1 MTILLI
7 NYEYPPIGAGAANA
21 TRHIAKGL
29 VELGHTAVVL
39 TAGLG
44 NQVGESIE
52 DGGVHVHRL
61 PSRRAK
67 VSSSNPREM
76 MSFVWHAW
84 RALEGVVSRYKPDKA
99 ILFFSIPCGLLGPTL
114 KNRYGI
120 PYVVALRGGDVPGME
135 PGMDRVHT
143 LLTPARRRILRN
155 AHAIVANSKG
165 LAEASE
171 KADPFPVQVIPN
183 GVDTT
188 FFHPPTSRPAG
199 PFTFLFV
206 GRFQVQ
212 KNLKVVIDVFA
223 DAFKGQNVR
232 LRLVGDG
239 PLKSDLVEQVRT
251 LGIGDQ
257 VDFLPWQDKEG
268 LRTQYQTAHCL
279 INYSLYEGMPNVVLE
294 AMACGLPVIVS
305 DIMGHQELV
314 EKGQGGVLVEVEN
327 PAKLKHQMLHAV
339 NQTREVDPISMSVS
353 ESSTVCRSWSSIADG
368 LIHIPTYRRFYHGY

>member
-21 TRHIAKGL
+21 TRHIAKAL

-39 TAGLG
+39 TAGIG
-44 NQVGESIE
+44 DTVGYSVE

-61 PSRRAK
+61 ASRRAK
-67 VSSSNPREM
+67 VSSSNPKEM
-76 MSFVWHAW
+76 LSFVWHAW
-84 RALEGVVSRYKPDKA
+84 RKLGSIVNQYKPDKA
-99 ILFFSIPCGLLGPTL
+99 ILFFSIPCGLLGPRL
-114 KNRYGI
+114 KNRFGI
-120 PYVVALRGGDVPGME
+120 PYIVALRGGDVPGME
-135 PGMDRVHT
+135 PGMDRVHAI
-143 LLTPARRRILRN
+143 LTPVRRRILRH

-171 KADPFPVQVIPN
+171 RVDPFPVQVIPN

-188 FFHPPTSRPAG
+188 FFHPPISRPAG

-206 GRFQVQ
+206 GRFQAQ
-212 KNLKVVIDVFA
+212 KNLKVVVDVFA
-223 DAFKGQNVR
+223 DAFKGQDVR

-239 PLKSDLVEQVRT
+239 PLKSDIVEQVRA
-251 LGIGDQ
+251 LGIENQ

-294 AMACGLPVIVS
+294 AMACGLSVIVS
-305 DIMGHQELV
+305 AIEAHASTTSGCRNVALAGLTSRAELTQSMFKYYQAPDALDV
-314 EKGQGGVLVEVEN
+314 NVTNCAIDGILTWQVVSRSFLET
-327 PAKLKHQMLHAV
+327 PA
-339 NQTREVDPISMSVS
+339 
-353 ESSTVCRSWSSIADG
+353 
-368 LIHIPTYRRFYHGY
+368 